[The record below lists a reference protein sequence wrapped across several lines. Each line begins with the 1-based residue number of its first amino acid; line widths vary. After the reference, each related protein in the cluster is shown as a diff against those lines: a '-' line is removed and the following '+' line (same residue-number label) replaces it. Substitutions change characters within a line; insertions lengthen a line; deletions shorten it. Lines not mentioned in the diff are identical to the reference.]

1 MTSQLYSL
9 VLNQPHG
16 IRTQMKRKLH
26 LLLVPM
32 MMAASGATIADSG
45 PGCGLGQQVFAG
57 QSGLAAHVL
66 AATTNG
72 SSSNQLFGLSFDSLE
87 CNGEAVV
94 TAQFQRNV
102 FVATNFDNIARD
114 AAQGGGDHL
123 QSLAS
128 IMQIQDTDAER
139 FYELAQV
146 NYDELFGGT
155 NASDHQVW
163 LQKLD
168 STLSAD
174 PTLSKYSLL
183 TSGS

>member
-1 MTSQLYSL
+1 M
-9 VLNQPHG
+9 
-16 IRTQMKRKLH
+16 IKKLP
-26 LLLVPM
+26 LLLAPLLIVSAGSV
-32 MMAASGATIADSG
+32 AADNG

-72 SSSNQLFGLSFDSLE
+72 SSSNQLFGLSFDSLG
-87 CNGEAVV
+87 CNGESVI
-94 TAQFQRNV
+94 TAEFQRNV
-102 FVATNFDNIARD
+102 FVANNYDNIARD

-123 QSLAS
+123 QSLATLMK
-128 IMQIQDTDAER
+128 MQDEDAQR
-139 FYELAQV
+139 FYTLAQV
-146 NYDELFGGT
+146 NYDQLFSESHGGH
-155 NASDHQVW
+155 DEW

-174 PTLSKYSLL
+174 PALSKYSL

>member
-1 MTSQLYSL
+1 
-9 VLNQPHG
+9 
-16 IRTQMKRKLH
+16 MKSKLH
-26 LLLVPM
+26 LLLVPI
-32 MMAASGATIADSG
+32 MMASSGVTIADSG
-45 PGCGLGQQVFAG
+45 PGCGFGQQVFAG
-57 QSGLAAHVL
+57 QSGLAAHVM

-72 SSSNQLFGLSFDSLE
+72 STYNQLFGLSFDSLG
-87 CNGEAVV
+87 CNGETVV
-94 TAQFQRNV
+94 TAEFQRNV
-102 FVATNFDNIARD
+102 FVASNFDNIARD

-128 IMQIQDTDAER
+128 IMQIQDTDTER
-139 FYELAQV
+139 FYALAQV

>member
-1 MTSQLYSL
+1 
-9 VLNQPHG
+9 
-16 IRTQMKRKLH
+16 
-26 LLLVPM
+26 
-32 MMAASGATIADSG
+32 MMASSGATLAEDG
-45 PGCGLGQQVFAG
+45 PGCGLGQQIFAG
-57 QSGLAAHVL
+57 QTGLAAHVM
-66 AATTNG
+66 AATTNVTF
-72 SSSNQLFGLSFDSLE
+72 STQLFGLSFDSLG
-87 CNGEAVV
+87 CDGETVV
-94 TAQFQRNV
+94 TAEFQRKV
-102 FVATNFDNIARD
+102 FVASNFDNIARD

-146 NYDELFGGT
+146 NYDELFGGN
-155 NASDHQVW
+155 NADDHQVW

>member
-1 MTSQLYSL
+1 M
-9 VLNQPHG
+9 
-16 IRTQMKRKLH
+16 IKKLP
-26 LLLVPM
+26 LLLAPLLIVS
-32 MMAASGATIADSG
+32 AGSVTADNG

-72 SSSNQLFGLSFDSLE
+72 SSSNQLFGLSFDSLG
-87 CNGEAVV
+87 CNGESVI
-94 TAQFQRNV
+94 TAEFQRNV
-102 FVATNFDNIARD
+102 FVANNYDNIARD

-123 QSLAS
+123 QSLATLMK
-128 IMQIQDTDAER
+128 MQDEDAQR
-139 FYELAQV
+139 FYTLAQV
-146 NYDELFGGT
+146 NYDQLFSESHGGH
-155 NASDHQVW
+155 DEW

-174 PTLSKYSLL
+174 PALSKYSL

>member
-1 MTSQLYSL
+1 
-9 VLNQPHG
+9 
-16 IRTQMKRKLH
+16 MKSKLH
-26 LLLVPM
+26 LLLVPI
-32 MMAASGATIADSG
+32 MMASSGATIAESG
-45 PGCGLGQQVFAG
+45 PGCGFGQQVFAG
-57 QSGLAAHVL
+57 QSGLAAHVM

-72 SSSNQLFGLSFDSLE
+72 STYNQLFGLSFDSLG
-87 CNGEAVV
+87 CNGETVV
-94 TAQFQRNV
+94 TAEFQRNV
-102 FVATNFDNIARD
+102 FVASNFDNIARD

-139 FYELAQV
+139 FYTLAQV
-146 NYDELFGGT
+146 NYDALFGGT
-155 NASDHQVW
+155 NASDHQAW

>member
-1 MTSQLYSL
+1 
-9 VLNQPHG
+9 
-16 IRTQMKRKLH
+16 MKRKLH

-32 MMAASGATIADSG
+32 MMASSGATLAESG

-57 QSGLAAHVL
+57 QTGLAAHVL

-72 SSSNQLFGLSFDSLE
+72 TFYNQLFGLSFDSLG
-87 CNGEAVV
+87 CNGETVV
-94 TAQFQRNV
+94 TAEFQRNV
-102 FVATNFDNIARD
+102 FVANNFDNIARD

-128 IMQIQDTDAER
+128 IMQIQDTDTEH
-139 FYELAQV
+139 FYQLAQV
-146 NYDELFGGT
+146 NYDELFGGS
-155 NASDHQVW
+155 NAEDHQVW